1 MAPTIARVDANAPLG
16 RGRTLTN
23 AMQPET
29 CDQCN
34 FDGSR
39 WTVQDA
45 VQTVA
50 LGAELVEAV
59 SQTLDPIHWMQRPR
73 ETTWSIAE
81 YVDHL
86 CLAFEVVRRGCEQAV
101 ATPGLAFAESAQR
114 PFDPVVAEHNLV
126 EVTERLAVRART
138 GFEFFSTLTPEDWK
152 STFLIGDEQWTVDHA
167 VKHLCHDLMHHL
179 ADVAEIRHDLGEGFA
194 TMTGSITQL
203 SCSSGGVPKTAMESA
218 LIDTGGV
225 VGDVQAARRHHYSA
239 DVIAGLR
246 DEGHSIAAG
255 SAGENLTLT
264 GVDWSLLRGGL
275 VIEAGTVRMRLSAP
289 AVPCSKNRQW
299 FSDGDFSRMHHDVHP
314 GWSRWYASV
323 LQGGELRAGDK
334 ITIGS
339 QGRRD
344 QPEPDR
350 TR

>member
-1 MAPTIARVDANAPLG
+1 MAHEPMP
-16 RGRTLTN
+16 
-23 AMQPET
+23 PET
-29 CDQCN
+29 CDQCC

-50 LGAELVEAV
+50 LGAKLVEAAAD
-59 SQTLDPIHWMQRPR
+59 SLHPTHLTQRPR

-101 ATPGLAFAESAQR
+101 ASPGLAFTESAQR
-114 PFDPVVAEHNLV
+114 PFDPVVAHLV
-126 EVTERLAVRART
+126 MAEVLGRLAVQSRT
-138 GFEFFSTLTPEDWK
+138 GFEFFSGLAPDDWNSTL
-152 STFLIGDEQWTVDHA
+152 LIGDEQWTAAHA

-179 ADVAEIRHDLGEGFA
+179 ADIAEIRHDLGEGFA
-194 TMTGSITQL
+194 TMTGSISQL
-203 SCSSGGVPKTAMESA
+203 SSSSGGVPKRAIDSA
-218 LIDTGGV
+218 LVGSGGL
-225 VGDVQAARRHHYSA
+225 VGDVQAARRHHGRPWQAICLYSA

-255 SAGENLTLT
+255 SAGENLTLS

-275 VIEAGTVRMRLSAP
+275 IVESGDVRMRLSVP

-299 FSDGDFSRMHHDVHP
+299 FSDDDFSRMHHDLHP

-323 LQGGELRAGDK
+323 LDGGELRVGDEL
-334 ITIGS
+334 TIGS
-339 QGRRD
+339 QGRGHE
-344 QPEPDR
+344 PELGGP
-350 TR
+350 